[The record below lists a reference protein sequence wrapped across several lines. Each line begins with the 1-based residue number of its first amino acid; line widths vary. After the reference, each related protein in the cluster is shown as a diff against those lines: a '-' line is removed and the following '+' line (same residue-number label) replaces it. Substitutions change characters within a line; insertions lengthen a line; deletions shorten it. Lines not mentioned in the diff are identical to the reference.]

1 MPSCATYDSPSV
13 PLPPT
18 SSAEASRQ
26 TSLLLR
32 WGIVFACA
40 FLVLMFP
47 RPQGVEPAGWR
58 LLAIFVGTVTGM
70 LLQPLPI
77 GAMAL
82 LGVTLAILTR
92 CVGVP
97 QALAAYGTP
106 VMWIIAAAFLL
117 ARAVVE
123 TGLGRR
129 VALLFVRWFGSSSL
143 RLGYAL
149 AGADV
154 LVAPVIPSDTAR
166 VGGVIFPV
174 TRSLAESYDSFPGP
188 SARRL
193 GAYLMQCAYHV
204 GCTSSALF
212 LTSMAANLVAA
223 EFALK
228 YANVKITWLNWIAA
242 SCVPAAVSIG
252 LLPWLIYRLDPP
264 ELRHTPEAQLLAG
277 DHLHEMGPPSR
288 REKWLLVILA
298 GMIAGWAAQPWH
310 GFHAVVVAF
319 AGLCAIVTARV
330 MRWDELLAEHRAWDA
345 LIWLGGLMMMA
356 DGLNSLGVIKAFT
369 GVLSAHLAGW
379 TGIAALVLLIIAYT
393 YIHYTFAS
401 MTAQITALYPA
412 FLMLAVG
419 AGAPPLVSA
428 LALAFF
434 SCLNA
439 SLTHYGT
446 APGPIFFGAGYVSQ
460 TTWWRVGFFVT
471 AANLFIWLAVGLP
484 WWHVLGFW

>member
-1 MPSCATYDSPSV
+1 MVAAGTLV
-13 PLPPT
+13 W
-18 SSAEASRQ
+18 
-26 TSLLLR
+26 LL
-32 WGIVFACA
+32 
-40 FLVLMFP
+40 P
-47 RPQGVEPAGWR
+47 RPGAVDPAGWR
-58 LLAIFVGTVTGM
+58 LLAIFVGTVAGM
-70 LLQPLPI
+70 LLQPLAI

-82 LGVTLAILTR
+82 LGVTLAILARAVTL
-92 CVGVP
+92 
-97 QALAAYGTP
+97 QHALAAYGAP
-106 VMWIIAAAFLL
+106 VMWIIVAAFLL
-117 ARAVVE
+117 SRAIVE

-166 VGGVIFPV
+166 VGGVIFPI
-174 TRSLAESYDSFPGP
+174 TQSLAESYESRPGP
-188 SARRL
+188 TARKL

-204 GCTSSALF
+204 GCTTSALF

-223 EFALK
+223 EFAFK
-228 YANVKITWLNWIAA
+228 YAGVQITWLNWIAA

-264 ELRHTPEAQLLAG
+264 ELKQTPEAQMLAD
-277 DHLHEMGPPSR
+277 DHLRAMGSISS
-288 REKWLLVILA
+288 REKNLLVILVA
-298 GMIAGWAAQPWH
+298 MLCGWAAQPWH

-319 AGLCAIVTARV
+319 AGLCLIVLTRV
-330 MRWDELLAEHRAWDA
+330 MRWEELLKEHRAWDA

-356 DGLNSLGVIKAFT
+356 DGLNTLGVTRAFT
-369 GVLSAHLAGW
+369 DALSARLAGW
-379 TGIAALVLLIIAYT
+379 TGIAALILVIIAYC

-401 MTAQITALYPA
+401 MTAQITALYPS

-428 LALAFF
+428 LSLAFF
-434 SCLNA
+434 SCMNA

-460 TTWWRVGFFVT
+460 TTWWRVGFFVM
-471 AANLFIWLAVGLP
+471 AANLFIWLAVGFP
-484 WWHVLGFW
+484 WWRVIGFW